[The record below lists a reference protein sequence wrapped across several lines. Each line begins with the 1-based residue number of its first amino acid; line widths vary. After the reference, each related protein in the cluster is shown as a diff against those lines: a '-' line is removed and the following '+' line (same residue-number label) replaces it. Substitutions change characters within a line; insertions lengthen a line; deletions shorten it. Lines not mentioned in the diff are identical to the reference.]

1 MRLCASVHD
10 RSLWSRLSNASGVLT
25 EPRPKGV
32 VVLALFLSA
41 AGFGATLGDARVVN
55 AVKSGDRAAVLSLI
69 DQHADVNVPEPD
81 GTTALAWAVRQND
94 VDLTDRLLRAG
105 ADVKAANR
113 YGVTPLYLA
122 CVNGD
127 PAMIEKLLK
136 AGADAN
142 AAGTE
147 GETALMTVARTG
159 NVDAAKVLLEHGAK
173 VDAKENWH
181 GETALMWATAQGH
194 APMMRELI
202 AHGADV
208 NARSNPENWER
219 QTTSEPRE
227 KWLPLGA
234 LTPLLFAARQGC
246 LECARILLDAKAD
259 INAADPD
266 GVTPTVYAII
276 NGHYD
281 VAGYLVD
288 KGADPNLADKTGRAA
303 LYAAVDFNTMP
314 ASARPAPKVIDNQL
328 SSLELI
334 QKLLD
339 HGANVNAQLL
349 KQQPYRAKLD
359 RGDDTMLT
367 TGTTPFLR
375 AAKAGDVD
383 AMRLLL
389 AKGAD
394 VKLATKPGVNPLM
407 AAAGLGT
414 KEEDTSGRL
423 KTEAQAI
430 EAIELCL
437 KSGID
442 VNATDSRGQ
451 TAVFG
456 AAVQGY
462 DKVVQFLAGHGA
474 KLDVKDKRG
483 KTPLDAAMGLA
494 GGFGFDG
501 STGEVH
507 ESTAALLRKLLS
519 GSEAK
524 NSTQAQ

>member
-1 MRLCASVHD
+1 MARSCHY
-10 RSLWSRLSNASGVLT
+10 RSLWSRLFKNKNA
-25 EPRPKGV
+25 
-32 VVLALFLSA
+32 A
-41 AGFGATLGDARVVN
+41 AVMVFSVASFAATLPDMRVVN
-55 AVKSGDRAAVLSLI
+55 AVKTADRATVLSLLE
-69 DQHADVNVPEPD
+69 QHADVNVPEAD

-94 VDLTDRLLRAG
+94 GDLTDRLLRAG
-105 ADVKAANR
+105 ADAKAANR

-127 PAMIEKLLK
+127 PVMVEKLLK

-142 AAGTE
+142 AVGTE

-159 NVDAAKVLLEHGAK
+159 KVDAARVLLEHGAK
-173 VDAKENWH
+173 IEAKENWH
-181 GETALMWATAQGH
+181 GETALMWATAQSH
-194 APMMRELI
+194 AGMMRELI

-219 QTTSEPRE
+219 QNTSEPRE
-227 KWLPLGA
+227 KWLPLGV

-246 LECARILLDAKAD
+246 LECARILLDAGAD
-259 INAADPD
+259 VNAADPD
-266 GVTPTVYAII
+266 GVTPTIYAII

-288 KGADPNLADKTGRAA
+288 KGANPNLADKTGRTA
-303 LYAAVDFNTMP
+303 LYAAADFNTMP
-314 ASARPAPKVIDNQL
+314 ASARPAPKVIDNQV
-328 SSLELI
+328 SGLELI

-339 HGANVNAQLL
+339 HGANPNAQLL

-367 TGTTPFLR
+367 TGTTPILR
-375 AAKAGDVD
+375 AAKAGDVE

-394 VKLATKPGVNPLM
+394 IKLATKPGINPLM

-430 EAIELCL
+430 GAIELCL
-437 KSGID
+437 HAGID
-442 VNATDSRGQ
+442 VNAADSRGQ
-451 TAVFG
+451 TAVYG

-462 DKVVQFLAGHGA
+462 DKVVQFLADHGA
-474 KLDVKDKRG
+474 KLDVKDRRG

-501 STGEVH
+501 SSGEVH
-507 ESTAALLRKLLS
+507 ESTAALLRKLLT
-519 GSEAK
+519 GPEAK
-524 NSTQAQ
+524 NAAPGQ

>member
-1 MRLCASVHD
+1 MFLTVP
-10 RSLWSRLSNASGVLT
+10 GV
-25 EPRPKGV
+25 
-32 VVLALFLSA
+32 A
-41 AGFGATLGDARVVN
+41 ATLGDTRLVN
-55 AVKSGDRAAVLSLI
+55 AVKAGDKATILSLL
-69 DQHADVNVPEPD
+69 DQRADVNVPEPD

-94 VDLTDRLLRAG
+94 VDLTTRLLRAG
-105 ADVKAANR
+105 ADVKTANR
-113 YGVTPLYLA
+113 YGVAPLYLA

-127 PAMIEKLLK
+127 PVMIEKLLK

-142 AAGTE
+142 AASTE

-159 NVDAAKVLLEHGAK
+159 KVDAAKVLLEHGAK

-181 GETALMWATAQGH
+181 GETALMWATAQSH
-194 APMMRELI
+194 PAMMRELI
-202 AHGADV
+202 ARGADV
-208 NARSNPENWER
+208 NARSNSENWER

-246 LECARILLDAKAD
+246 LECAHILVEANSD

-266 GVTPTVYAII
+266 GVTATVYAII

-334 QKLLD
+334 QRLLD
-339 HGANVNAQLL
+339 HSASVNAQLL
-349 KQQPYRAKLD
+349 KQQAYRAKLD

-367 TGTTPFLR
+367 TGTTPLLR
-375 AAKAGDVD
+375 ASKAGDVD

-394 VKLATKPGVNPLM
+394 AKLTTKPGINPLM

-414 KEEDTSGRL
+414 KEEDTAGRL

-430 EAIELCL
+430 GAIQLCL
-437 KSGID
+437 EAGID
-442 VNATDSRGQ
+442 INATDSRGQ
-451 TAVFG
+451 TALFG
-456 AAVQGY
+456 AALRGY
-462 DKVVQFLAGHGA
+462 DRVLQFLADHGA
-474 KLDVKDKRG
+474 KVDIKDKRG

-501 STGEVH
+501 SAGEVH
-507 ESTAALLRKLLS
+507 ETTAVLIRKLLA
-519 GSEAK
+519 GPEAK
-524 NSTQAQ
+524 NSTRAQ